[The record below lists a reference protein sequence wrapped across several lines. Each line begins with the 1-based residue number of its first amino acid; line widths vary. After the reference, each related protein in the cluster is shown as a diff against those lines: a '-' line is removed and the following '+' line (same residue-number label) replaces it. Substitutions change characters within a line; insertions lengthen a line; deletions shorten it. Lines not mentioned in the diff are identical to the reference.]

1 MKYGMAV
8 DFRLRG
14 WVIGKVSR
22 PRLYIFRQICKYKTT
37 NNRMYVCLYD
47 KRALRHLLI
56 FLSNK
61 KQKRKIKQNKKN
73 SHEERL
79 VLQKNTFRHS
89 CLQNLRRYVLVFW
102 HTVPLTNQLRFF
114 TLNNLRAS
122 HLLTHSAH
130 TVFDFNGNLWKV
142 LSFPAPGQ
150 PATAHL
156 LVLWQYKSNLK
167 KEII

>member
-1 MKYGMAV
+1 MAV

-56 FLSNK
+56 FLNNK

-89 CLQNLRRYVLVFW
+89 CLQNLRRYVLVFLAGISSNRKALLW
-102 HTVPLTNQLRFF
+102 REWNH
-114 TLNNLRAS
+114 
-122 HLLTHSAH
+122 LTHDRHTTIIQLSRVRLLIGTFLRYLMYVCWFVGWSA
-130 TVFDFNGNLWKV
+130 GM
-142 LSFPAPGQ
+142 SFSKR
-150 PATAHL
+150 TR
-156 LVLWQYKSNLK
+156 N
-167 KEII
+167 